1 MKQHADNHDR
11 PVFPFD
17 LSHWDA
23 QQLTD
28 AVPRRLF
35 EAINFQALHY
45 GHCDASANDPRAHRL
60 VPVRSYVPSAAPTG
74 FRVR

>member
-1 MKQHADNHDR
+1 MQALVHDPDR

-17 LSHWDA
+17 LHWDA

-28 AVPRRLF
+28 AVPLRLF
-35 EAINFQALHY
+35 EVIDFQALHY
-45 GHCDASANDPRAHRL
+45 GQYDASVNDPRASSRR
-60 VPVRSYVPSAAPTG
+60 PTRPYAAAAELPI